1 MLTIEMLQQ
10 NSALAGLSEVQFQ
23 AIAEMSRNDENT
35 VIGTKIG
42 ALHGQYDADIF
53 GITGVKK
60 KDGEKS
66 YDYAKRV
73 LGEYKTKAESVK
85 AIQTELNNAKAQV
98 TELQGKLAAGAG
110 DETLAQQ
117 LKDANA
123 RVTQLQAQLQTK
135 ESELTAKQ
143 TEFDSTLKS
152 THVDY
157 AFQAA
162 TSGLKFKAGITEP
175 IQKTL
180 LGAAKAEI
188 LAKGTPDF
196 VEDGQGNKKLVLRG
210 SDGNILNNPKNNLN
224 PYTIQELVMETSLK
238 DVIETKRV
246 QTGGGT
252 SGSGGSGGNGGS
264 AGTLDLSGAKSQ
276 VEADRIIANHLLSN
290 GLTRDSQEFADKSLQ
305 LRAENNV
312 ADLPLK

>member
-1 MLTIEMLQQ
+1 MLTIEMLRQS
-10 NSALAGLSEVQFQ
+10 SALTGLTDDQLN

-42 ALHGQYDADIF
+42 ALHGQYDADIL
-53 GITGVKK
+53 GITGIKK

-73 LGEYKTKAESVK
+73 LGEYKTKAESTK
-85 AIQTELNNAKAQV
+85 TIQTQLTAAQAQV
-98 TELQGKLAAGAG
+98 AELQSKLEKGAG
-110 DETLAQQ
+110 DETLKQQ
-117 LKDANA
+117 LKDAKA
-123 RVTQLQAQLQTK
+123 QVTQLQTQLQTK
-135 ESELTAKQ
+135 E
-143 TEFDSTLKS
+143 TEFNTKKAEFDKTIKD

-162 TSGLKFKAGITEP
+162 TAGLKFKSGITEP

-180 LGAAKAEI
+180 LNAAKAEV

-196 VEDGQGNKKLVLRG
+196 IEDGQGGKKLVIRG
-210 SDGNILNNPKNNLN
+210 ADGNILNNPKNNLN
-224 PYTIQELVMETSLK
+224 PYTMQELVMETSLK
-238 DVIETKRV
+238 DVIDKGRQ

-252 SGSGGSGGNGGS
+252 GGFGSGSGGTG
-264 AGTLDLSGAKSQ
+264 GTLDLSGIKSQ
-276 VEADRIIANHLLSN
+276 VEADKAIEAHLLAN
-290 GLTRDSQEFADKSLQ
+290 GLTRDSQEFADQSMQ

-312 ADLPLK
+312 ASLPIR

>member
-1 MLTIEMLQQ
+1 MLTIEMLRQ
-10 NSALAGLSEVQFQ
+10 SSDLAGLTDNQLN

-42 ALHGQYDADIF
+42 ALHGQYDTDILN
-53 GITGVKK
+53 ITGIKK

-85 AIQTELNNAKAQV
+85 TIQTQLTAAQAQV
-98 TELQGKLAAGAG
+98 AELQSKLEKGAG
-110 DETLAQQ
+110 DETLKQQ
-117 LKDANA
+117 LKDAKA
-123 RVTQLQAQLQTK
+123 QVTQLQTQLQTK
-135 ESELTAKQ
+135 E
-143 TEFDSTLKS
+143 TEFNTKKAEFDKTIKD

-162 TSGLKFKAGITEP
+162 TAGLKFKSGITEP

-180 LGAAKAEI
+180 LNAAKAEV

-196 VEDGQGNKKLVLRG
+196 IEDGQGGKKLVIRG
-210 SDGNILNNPKNNLN
+210 ADGNILNNPKNNLN

-238 DVIETKRV
+238 DVIDTGRQ

-252 SGSGGSGGNGGS
+252 GGFGSGSGGTG
-264 AGTLDLSGAKSQ
+264 GTLDLSGIKSQ
-276 VEADRIIANHLLSN
+276 VEADKAIEAHLLAN
-290 GLTRDSQEFADKSLQ
+290 GLTRDSQEFADQSMQ
-305 LRAENNV
+305 LRTENNV
-312 ADLPLK
+312 ASLPIR

>member
-10 NSALAGLSEVQFQ
+10 SSALTGLTDDQLN

-42 ALHGQYDADIF
+42 ALHGQYDADILD
-53 GITGVKK
+53 ITGIKK

-73 LGEYKTKAESVK
+73 LGEYKTKAESTK
-85 AIQTELNNAKAQV
+85 TIQTQLTAAQAQV
-98 TELQGKLAAGAG
+98 AELQSKLEKGAG
-110 DETLAQQ
+110 DETLKQQ
-117 LKDANA
+117 LKDAKA
-123 RVTQLQAQLQTK
+123 QVTQLQTQLQTK
-135 ESELTAKQ
+135 E
-143 TEFDSTLKS
+143 TEFNTKKAEFDKTIKD

-162 TSGLKFKAGITEP
+162 TAGLKFKSGITEP

-180 LGAAKAEI
+180 LNAAKAEV

-196 VEDGQGNKKLVLRG
+196 IEDGQGGKKLVIRG
-210 SDGNILNNPKNNLN
+210 ADGNILNNPKNNLN
-224 PYTIQELVMETSLK
+224 PYTMQELVMETSLK
-238 DVIETKRV
+238 DVIDKGRQ

-252 SGSGGSGGNGGS
+252 GGFGSGSGGTG
-264 AGTLDLSGAKSQ
+264 GTLDLSGIKSQ
-276 VEADRIIANHLLSN
+276 VEADKAIEAHLLAN
-290 GLTRDSQEFADKSLQ
+290 GLTRDSQEFADQSMQ
-305 LRAENNV
+305 LRTENNV
-312 ADLPLK
+312 ASLPIR